1 MCALHLPLVTIA
13 LKTGLT
19 DSKDNELVLGSHT
32 AVTEDRTDESTTTN
46 SLRVGG
52 IDSGLEEILKFK
64 KLWINAISQPKEGV
78 SRIAKRR
85 ITRSTVTLEGGD
97 DKKTVKPPSYVTSMG
112 TASESSNSSST
123 DASVK
128 VPTPEPTS
136 YVTSTDTA
144 SESSNSSSAD
154 TSDKVSTPEPTSYV
168 TTSESSNS
176 SSADTSDKVPTPEP
190 TSYVTSADTASESS
204 NSSSADASDKV
215 PTPEP
220 TSFVTSTDT
229 ASDTSLASSAD
240 KSSKPTYAPNQIA
253 SAGTGGIDGSG
264 DESAT
269 TVYQYLGTHPKFSLF
284 LSLMFIIII
293 VYLIKKCKV
302 IPSTDERYTRVPQG
316 DMGDVS
322 IQLSEHSCL
331 MMTNMIKIDYDFLI
345 EVPLLISKI
354 IQGRSSP
361 ICLHFSF
368 DCSKSD
374 IKLLT
379 KSSFYDIPLDLD
391 ATMNWNTDANPAKK
405 QRAVIILD
413 TIIDIVKYCKP
424 Q

>member
-1 MCALHLPLVTIA
+1 MTIA

-32 AVTEDRTDESTTTN
+32 AVTEDRTDESTTTT

-52 IDSGLEEILKFK
+52 IDNGLEEISKFK

-154 TSDKVSTPEPTSYV
+154 TSDKV
-168 TTSESSNS
+168 
-176 SSADTSDKVPTPEP
+176 PTPEP

-204 NSSSADASDKV
+204 NSSSAETSDKV

-302 IPSTDERYTRVPQG
+302 VSSTDERYTRVPQG
-316 DMGDVS
+316 DMGHVS
-322 IQLSEHSCL
+322 VQLSEHSCL
-331 MMTNMIKIDYDFLI
+331 MMINMIKIDYDFLI

>member
-32 AVTEDRTDESTTTN
+32 AVTEDRTDESTTTT

-52 IDSGLEEILKFK
+52 IDNGLEEISKFK

-112 TASESSNSSST
+112 TASESSNSSSA

-136 YVTSTDTA
+136 FVTSA
-144 SESSNSSSAD
+144 GSA
-154 TSDKVSTPEPTSYV
+154 
-168 TTSESSNS
+168 SESSNS

-190 TSYVTSADTASESS
+190 TSYVTSAGTASESS

-331 MMTNMIKIDYDFLI
+331 MMTNMIKIDNDFLI
-345 EVPLLISKI
+345 EVPLSCLQKLYREEAHLSAYISLSTVPK
-354 IQGRSSP
+354 
-361 ICLHFSF
+361 
-368 DCSKSD
+368 
-374 IKLLT
+374 
-379 KSSFYDIPLDLD
+379 
-391 ATMNWNTDANPAKK
+391 
-405 QRAVIILD
+405 VI
-413 TIIDIVKYCKP
+413 
-424 Q
+424 